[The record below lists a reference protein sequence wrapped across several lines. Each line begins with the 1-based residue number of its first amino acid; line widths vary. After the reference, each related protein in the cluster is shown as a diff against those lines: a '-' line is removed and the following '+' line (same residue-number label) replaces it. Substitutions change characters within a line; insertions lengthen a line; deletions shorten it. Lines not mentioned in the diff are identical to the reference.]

1 MFHFYSQDHTL
12 KCYSAYWQIE
22 TQLHLKVWGASFMFL
37 WLRTFL
43 ADNQFIK
50 VVESVRFLPQHEVQE
65 RESLDSAECG
75 TVSKAA
81 AKDLVKSGLSLP
93 LLHCGP
99 VEHVPHARRL
109 LLEEL
114 AVLSTLLGPGRVERR
129 GVLVHQVGVLGASGP
144 TKVFD
149 LMREEEP
156 KQTTSENWMT

>member
-1 MFHFYSQDHTL
+1 M
-12 KCYSAYWQIE
+12 
-22 TQLHLKVWGASFMFL
+22 
-37 WLRTFL
+37 
-43 ADNQFIK
+43 
-50 VVESVRFLPQHEVQE
+50 ESVCFLPQHEVQE
-65 RESLDSAECG
+65 RESFDSAGCN

-114 AVLSTLLGPGRVERR
+114 AVLSALLGPGRVERC
-129 GVLVHQVGVLGASGP
+129 GVLVHQVGVFGASRP

-156 KQTTSENWMT
+156 HQRTE